1 MQIHHRT
8 LSLPPATAV
17 KRADSGGRASCSRQR
32 SKTGLSTINMIRNA
46 IVNRK
51 GVTAMEYAVI
61 AAGIVIAIAVAA
73 ETAGT
78 LITNLFSTITSYL
91 S

>member
-1 MQIHHRT
+1 
-8 LSLPPATAV
+8 
-17 KRADSGGRASCSRQR
+17 
-32 SKTGLSTINMIRNA
+32 MIRNA

-73 ETAGT
+73 
-78 LITNLFSTITSYL
+78 
-91 S
+91 